1 MTQAPEGINFAT
13 KLWWLSVTTKL
24 VHLYN
29 EATYSTVSIQV
40 ISIKMNAQYVNGLT
54 HFNLFVNSGFLKFG
68 TRQSH
73 SQMDKVVK

>member
-24 VHLYN
+24 VHL
-29 EATYSTVSIQV
+29 YSTVSIQV

-68 TRQSH
+68 ILARQSH